1 MPDRRASKTV
11 FSLLALAC
19 TVPTEATAQV
29 ISLRTVPVATGE
41 QFSIYPSRNLGM
53 GSVTVAVDDP
63 WVDAFGN
70 PALGLFL
77 EESSFLASPTFYGIE
92 GSNGAGRTVPLTGL
106 FKGRTWFGGTS
117 IALQQI
123 VNENG
128 SPGFDVLPLRPGVA
142 IDVALPRR
150 LDSSDATNTYASGFL
165 GLRLSPRWAIGGGA
179 SVANLNA
186 VDGVDLLYANSRS
199 IDQNGSGW
207 SVRAGVVGD
216 LGEGKRIEAVVVHD
230 RFSMDHHVSYLE
242 WVWDTTLVQMQPIE
256 RVELNLDR
264 TRTTGVQ
271 VGFTAPVGEGWRAG
285 PVFTVNRKSHPKI
298 PNYDLANIPRDPGDS
313 WAFDIGAGLGH
324 QKGPLRFGVDVIYQ
338 PAWSQTWAEAADTVR
353 TEDGVLLQPGDHT
366 VENDFFLSNLVL
378 RLGLAR
384 ESERW
389 GFQLG
394 VRASARETE
403 LDQWN
408 VVTAT
413 RRRQNESWMEWTPS
427 LGATLRFPDVEVRYA
442 GWTTT
447 GTGRPSVDF
456 SLRAG
461 SPRAEATAS
470 ASDFLIPP
478 SGPLILQEARVTTHQ
493 ISVRLPLH

>member
-1 MPDRRASKTV
+1 MGDRRPTKTV

-19 TVPTEATAQV
+19 TIPTGTTAQV

-53 GSVTVAVDDP
+53 GGVTIATDDP

-92 GSNGAGRTVPLTGL
+92 GSSGAGRTIPLTGL
-106 FKGRTWFGGTS
+106 FKGRTWFGGAS
-117 IALQQI
+117 VALQQI
-123 VNENG
+123 VNEDG
-128 SPGFDVLPLRPGVA
+128 RPGFDVLPLRPGIV

-199 IDQNGSGW
+199 IDQNGGAW

-216 LGEGKRIEAVVVHD
+216 LGEGKRIEVVVVHD
-230 RFSMDHHVSYLE
+230 RFSMDHDVSYLE
-242 WVWDTTLVQMQPIE
+242 WIWDATLLQMQPVE
-256 RVELNLDR
+256 RVEHNLDR

-298 PNYDLANIPRDPGDS
+298 PNYDLANVPRDPGDS

-338 PAWSQTWAEAADTVR
+338 PAWSQTWAEAVDTLR
-353 TEDGVLLQPGDHT
+353 TEDGVLLLT
-366 VENDFFLSNLVL
+366 
-378 RLGLAR
+378 
-384 ESERW
+384 
-389 GFQLG
+389 
-394 VRASARETE
+394 
-403 LDQWN
+403 
-408 VVTAT
+408 
-413 RRRQNESWMEWTPS
+413 
-427 LGATLRFPDVEVRYA
+427 
-442 GWTTT
+442 
-447 GTGRPSVDF
+447 
-456 SLRAG
+456 
-461 SPRAEATAS
+461 
-470 ASDFLIPP
+470 
-478 SGPLILQEARVTTHQ
+478 
-493 ISVRLPLH
+493 